1 MRLEPLFSRATV
13 GSAGE
18 TGSWRN
24 FKPVVDL
31 KKCSGCKE
39 CFYYCPEGV
48 IEVRDVARIDYRFCK
63 GCGVCQM
70 VCRQKAIT
78 MVQEE

>member
-1 MRLEPLFSRATV
+1 MRLDPLFSKATA

-24 FKPVVDL
+24 FRPVVDL

-48 IEVRDVARIDYRFCK
+48 IEVKGVARIDYRFCK
-63 GCGVCQM
+63 GCGVCRE
-70 VCRQKAIT
+70 VCMQKAIV

>member
-1 MRLEPLFSRATV
+1 MRLDSLISKSTA

-18 TGSWRN
+18 TGSWRILR
-24 FKPVVDL
+24 PVVDE

-48 IEVRDVARIDYRFCK
+48 IQVDVFARIDYRFCK
-63 GCGVCQM
+63 GCGVCGE
-70 VCRQKAIT
+70 VCRQKAIV
-78 MVQEE
+78 MVPEE